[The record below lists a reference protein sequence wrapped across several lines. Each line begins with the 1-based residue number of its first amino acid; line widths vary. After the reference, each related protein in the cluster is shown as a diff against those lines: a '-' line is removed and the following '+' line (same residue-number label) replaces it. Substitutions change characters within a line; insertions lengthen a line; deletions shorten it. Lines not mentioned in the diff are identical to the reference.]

1 MVVSTQAQT
10 IPNQAT
16 LRIMELF
23 AEYNK
28 SGDAKEN
35 KILEIDLSD
44 IPIAESHLHILFSK
58 LTNTRLVGLSVI
70 IGPETRVLNVDDSL
84 MRHLVRLTLMPDS
97 SFRNQN
103 LINISLLSR
112 YTNLVE
118 LNVMNFATML
128 DFSFLSNLTR
138 LKKLN
143 LSGCTAIKRL
153 SRRGHNFPAE
163 LTELRLAN
171 CSSLKELPD
180 ADYTKVRV
188 LNITN
193 CSRLR
198 FLDHSKSKGFF
209 GLLNLS
215 CEVEGSPQ
223 LQYITNEIIQGSNI
237 KHITHSQSGRSAV
250 LVRKD
255 QISLS
260 PLDMKEINVEN
271 MKSLAGRWSLGH
283 PRQEVKESSSSSARS
298 ASPVRIAKSS
308 SPTARS
314 ASPIAGTARSASPPR
329 TAKSSGS
336 PRTASPVRTAKSSS
350 PTTKSG
356 RSSSNIG
363 SDEDAVSMKIPTSPK
378 PPSSLEEDIIPVEEE
393 EEQPAKSGSSSG
405 KKSRSSE
412 EEEDE
417 EEQSTKSGS
426 SSGKKSGSSSGKKS
440 GSSEEEEEQSTKS
453 GSSSGKKSRSSEE
466 EEEEEE

>member
-1 MVVSTQAQT
+1 MTVSTQTRT

-35 KILEIDLSD
+35 KILEVDLSD
-44 IPIAESHLHILFSK
+44 IPISETQLHILFSK
-58 LTNTRLVGLSVI
+58 LTNARLVGLSVI
-70 IGPETRVLNVDDSL
+70 ISPETRVLNVDDSL

-128 DFSFLSNLTR
+128 DFSFLSNLTK

-143 LSGCTAIKRL
+143 LSGCTAIKEL
-153 SRRGHNFPAE
+153 SPRRHNFPAE

-198 FLDHSKSKGFF
+198 FLDHSKNSGFF

-237 KHITHSQSGRSAV
+237 KHITQSQSGRSAV

-255 QISLS
+255 ESLPS
-260 PLDMKEINVEN
+260 PLDMKEINGEN
-271 MKSLAGRWSLGH
+271 MKSLAKSWSLGH
-283 PRQEVKESSSSSARS
+283 PRQEVKEATNPSRS
-298 ASPVRIAKSS
+298 VSPVRSTVR
-308 SPTARS
+308 SPVRS
-314 ASPIAGTARSASPPR
+314 VSPVRSTVRSPVRSVSPDRSTVRSPVRSVSPDRSTASP
-329 TAKSSGS
+329 TAKSSI
-336 PRTASPVRTAKSSS
+336 PADKSEND
-350 PTTKSG
+350 
-356 RSSSNIG
+356 SSNIG
-363 SDEDAVSMKIPTSPK
+363 SNGGTVSMKISTSPK
-378 PPSSLEEDIIPVEEE
+378 PPSSLEKDIVLEESVEEQ
-393 EEQPAKSGSSSG
+393 QPRKSGSSS
-405 KKSRSSE
+405 E
-412 EEEDE
+412 
-417 EEQSTKSGS
+417 
-426 SSGKKSGSSSGKKS
+426 
-440 GSSEEEEEQSTKS
+440 EEEEEQSTKS
-453 GSSSGKKSRSSEE
+453 GSSSGNKSSSSEEEEEQQSTKSGSSSGNKSSSPEE

>member
-1 MVVSTQAQT
+1 MVVSTQTQT

-153 SRRGHNFPAE
+153 SHRGHNFPAE

-180 ADYTKVRV
+180 ANYSKVRV
-188 LNITN
+188 LNVTN

-314 ASPIAGTARSASPPR
+314 ASPIAGTARSASPIAG
-329 TAKSSGS
+329 TARS
-336 PRTASPVRTAKSSS
+336 ASPIAGTARSASPTAKSSS
-350 PTTKSG
+350 PTAKSSSPTARSASPTAKSG
-356 RSSSNIG
+356 SSSSNIG
-363 SDEDAVSMKIPTSPK
+363 SDKDVVSMKIPTSPK

-417 EEQSTKSGS
+417 EEQPA
-426 SSGKKSGSSSGKKS
+426 KSGSSSGKKS
-440 GSSEEEEEQSTKS
+440 GSSEEEEE
-453 GSSSGKKSRSSEE
+453 EE
-466 EEEEEE
+466 E

>member
-1 MVVSTQAQT
+1 MTVSTQTRT

-35 KILEIDLSD
+35 KILEVDLSD
-44 IPIAESHLHILFSK
+44 IPISETQLHILFSK
-58 LTNTRLVGLSVI
+58 LTNARLVGLSVI
-70 IGPETRVLNVDDSL
+70 ISPETRVLNVDDSL

-153 SRRGHNFPAE
+153 SHRGHNFPAE

-180 ADYTKVRV
+180 ADYSKVRV
-188 LNITN
+188 LNVTN

-237 KHITHSQSGRSAV
+237 KHITQSQSGRSAV

-255 QISLS
+255 ESLPS
-260 PLDMKEINVEN
+260 PLDMKEINGEN
-271 MKSLAGRWSLGH
+271 MKSLAKSWSLGH
-283 PRQEVKESSSSSARS
+283 PRQEVKEATNPSRS
-298 ASPVRIAKSS
+298 VSPVRSTVR
-308 SPTARS
+308 SPVRS
-314 ASPIAGTARSASPPR
+314 VSPVRSTVRSPVRSVSPVRSTFRSPVRSVSPDRSTFRSPVRSVSPDRSTASP
-329 TAKSSGS
+329 TAKSSI
-336 PRTASPVRTAKSSS
+336 PADKSEND
-350 PTTKSG
+350 
-356 RSSSNIG
+356 SSNIG
-363 SDEDAVSMKIPTSPK
+363 SNGGTVSMKISTSPK
-378 PPSSLEEDIIPVEEE
+378 PPSSLEKDIVLEESVEEQ
-393 EEQPAKSGSSSG
+393 QPRKSGSSS
-405 KKSRSSE
+405 E
-412 EEEDE
+412 
-417 EEQSTKSGS
+417 
-426 SSGKKSGSSSGKKS
+426 
-440 GSSEEEEEQSTKS
+440 EEEEEQSTKS
-453 GSSSGKKSRSSEE
+453 GSSSGNKSSSPEE